1 MADGDGG
8 ILRQKQQG
16 HGLSHDVAAA
26 HHHTVFP
33 GGGDAIRPQQGHDP
47 GGGAG
52 QEPGQPQ
59 HQATHILRVEGVHV
73 LLRADGLQ
81 HGPAVQPL
89 RQRQLHQDPVHVL
102 PAVHVLHQRQQLLLG
117 GFGGQMVVQAPH
129 PALGAVFLL
138 VADVYGAGGVVPHQD
153 HRQTRLAG
161 QGGGLLPQP
170 LPHPDGQGLAV

>member
-1 MADGDGG
+1 MRYEDIRPAALLRQIRRAAVADGDGG

-26 HHHTVFP
+26 HHLTVFS

-81 HGPAVQPL
+81 HGPAVHGSAYGGTLVQKAQAVPQSAV
-89 RQRQLHQDPVHVL
+89 RQT
-102 PAVHVLHQRQQLLLG
+102 AQQLRG
-117 GFGGQMVVQAPH
+117 TA
-129 PALGAVFLL
+129 
-138 VADVYGAGGVVPHQD
+138 
-153 HRQTRLAG
+153 
-161 QGGGLLPQP
+161 
-170 LPHPDGQGLAV
+170 